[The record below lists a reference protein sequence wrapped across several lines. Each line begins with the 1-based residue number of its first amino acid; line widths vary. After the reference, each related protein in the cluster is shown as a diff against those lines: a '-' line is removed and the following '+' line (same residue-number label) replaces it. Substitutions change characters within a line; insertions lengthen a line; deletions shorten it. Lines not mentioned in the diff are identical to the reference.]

1 MTKEIF
7 KKILIPQGILA
18 VSDMSAD
25 EKKELY
31 QVMQKFGSSENF
43 AYKRFFQ
50 DGFVQ
55 WEIDGISAL
64 KIAFINWLL
73 TEEKIFIE
81 VRQTG
86 EKVIDGEG
94 AIPVFRHFYRIPPKP
109 AEGQSFEEHSFNLN
123 EPGDFW
129 QFLGE
134 IAYRQ
139 RFGAFMADRGMKSYV
154 TVSKRFSVDDW
165 KEWESAGIQS
175 VVEYFT
181 DNRQG

>member
-18 VSDMSAD
+18 VSYMSAD
-25 EKKELY
+25 EKKRLY
-31 QVMQKFGSSENF
+31 LVMQKFGSSENF

-64 KIAFINWLL
+64 KVAYLSWLV
-73 TEEKIFIE
+73 TDEKLFIE
-81 VRQTG
+81 VRQVG
-86 EKVIDGEG
+86 EKSIDGEDP
-94 AIPVFRHFYRIPPKP
+94 IPVFRYFYRIPPRP
-109 AEGQSFEEHSFNLN
+109 TEGQSFEERSFDIN

-129 QFLGE
+129 RFLGD

-139 RFGAFMADRGMKSYV
+139 RFGDFMSDRGMKSYV
-154 TVSKRFSVDDW
+154 TVSKRFGSDDW
-165 KEWESAGIQS
+165 KEWERVGILR
-175 VVEYFT
+175 VVEYFVDT
-181 DNRQG
+181 CQ

>member
-94 AIPVFRHFYRIPPKP
+94 AILCSAI
-109 AEGQSFEEHSFNLN
+109 ST
-123 EPGDFW
+123 
-129 QFLGE
+129 
-134 IAYRQ
+134 AYRPSLP
-139 RFGAFMADRGMKSYV
+139 R
-154 TVSKRFSVDDW
+154 VSRSR
-165 KEWESAGIQS
+165 STRS
-175 VVEYFT
+175 T
-181 DNRQG
+181 